1 MKTTRPLALAAA
13 LAFAFSPLT
22 AVQAQMPQ
30 PALEVAPGHTLL
42 TVNAEGSTLREP
54 DIALF
59 NAGVTTQGK
68 DAAEALAAN
77 ARAMTQVIAAL
88 KRAGVA
94 ERDIQTSNLS
104 LNPIY
109 SDPERDAMMA
119 AQASGRPYTPPPS
132 GSQVAQIVG
141 YTASNTVSVRHRKLD
156 DYGAVVDTLVAAGAN
171 QVEGPNFQLDDPEPA
186 LDEARLDAIRTARQ
200 RAELYAGAAGLKVV
214 RILSISEGGGYQGP
228 QPIIV
233 TASRRSAA
241 PAAAPPSPV
250 QAGELQMTAS
260 VTVLYELA
268 P

>member
-1 MKTTRPLALAAA
+1 MKTIRPLALAAT
-13 LAFAFSPLT
+13 LAVSLLPL
-22 AVQAQMPQ
+22 APVQAQMPQ

-42 TVNAEGSTLREP
+42 TVNAEGRALREP

-59 NAGVTTQGK
+59 TAGVTTQGH

-77 ARAMTQVIAAL
+77 ARTMTQVITAL

-104 LNPIY
+104 LNPTY
-109 SDPERDAMMA
+109 SDPERDPM
-119 AQASGRPYTPPPS
+119 
-132 GSQVAQIVG
+132 SQVAQIIG
-141 YTASNTVSVRHRKLD
+141 YTASNNVSVRHRKLD

-171 QVEGPNFQLDDPEPA
+171 QVDGPNFQLDDPEPA

-228 QPIIV
+228 QPIII

-241 PAAAPPSPV
+241 QAAAPPSPV